1 MRTIPTR
8 TIAETERITL
18 TECAV
23 LGLLSDQERSGYDLL
38 KSAEGSVGFFWT
50 PAKSQ
55 LYALLPKLVERGLAR
70 ARRVEQ
76 DKRPDKTLYRI
87 TRAGREALRAGL
99 EQSPPA
105 VDRNPFELRIF
116 FGEHMRPGAVRAMVE
131 ARRDRSRAHLAR
143 LEEIERSID
152 VAAHLHP
159 YLTLLAGKENAK
171 AAIRWAEQALK
182 LLDQHGQP

>member
-1 MRTIPTR
+1 VRTKPAR
-8 TIAETERITL
+8 SSQSVEQVTL

-23 LGLLSDQERSGYDLL
+23 LGLLSDRERSGYDLL
-38 KSAEGSVGFFWT
+38 KTIERSIGFFWT

-55 LYALLPKLVERGLAR
+55 LYALLPKLVERGLAK

-87 TRAGREALRAGL
+87 TPAGREALRIGL
-99 EQSPPA
+99 EQASPA

-116 FGEHMRPGAVRAMVE
+116 FGEHMQPGAVRRMIE
-131 ARRDRSRAHLAR
+131 ARRDQQQAHLAR
-143 LEEIERSID
+143 LEEIERDID
-152 VAAHLHP
+152 ADAHLYP
-159 YLTLLAGKENAK
+159 YLTLLAGKENAR

-182 LLDQHGQP
+182 LLDDAKA